1 MSALAPQKKME
12 FPHALFS
19 IWTLLHFRT
28 KELGWNYL
36 NLTFAEERAN
46 TKPLFLQISSDGT
59 KGHRHKSQT
68 LALSVLALSLLQL
81 ALCLPDPCMK
91 PSAFSP

>member
-36 NLTFAEERAN
+36 MS
-46 TKPLFLQISSDGT
+46 KPDF
-59 KGHRHKSQT
+59 
-68 LALSVLALSLLQL
+68 
-81 ALCLPDPCMK
+81 C
-91 PSAFSP
+91 